1 MVDEFID
8 RKHGRNTARIDY
20 LHPSLEPIL
29 KPTFGVIL
37 YQEQVMQVAQV
48 LAGYSV
54 GGADLL
60 RRAMG
65 KKKPEEMAKQREV
78 FLQGAEACGV
88 QLGRA
93 ATIFDLMEKFAG
105 YGFNKSHSA
114 AYALLAYQTA
124 WLKAHYPEAFMA
136 AVMTADMDNTDKL
149 VILKDDCKS
158 LGIRIEPPS
167 INESSF
173 GFTVGGEKRV
183 LYGLGA
189 IKGVGQSVVES
200 LIAER
205 ERGGPYQDLLDLCR
219 RVDSHKIN
227 RRVLEA
233 LTSAGALDALGEN
246 RATLMDAVP
255 STLRLAEHSA
265 EAEAAG
271 QGALFGSNAVA
282 SDLEI
287 VVDRKHEWSKREK
300 LDRERDSL
308 GLYLTG
314 HPFEDYARHCENF
327 CHGSIA
333 SVVGSLP
340 PPEHKFTAR
349 RNATLAGVVMDLRR
363 RGNRVSLVLDDNTGR
378 VEVTVFDELFNECRH
393 LVKKH
398 EVLVI
403 EGQLRFDDFLNAW
416 RLVANRIRSVDDA
429 IEEYAR
435 RITISLNGEDSG
447 LEIIGRLQD
456 TLKPFRQGEC
466 EVSIQYRSAAGE
478 AQLVCGD
485 AWSVRPTRELR
496 ESLSRLLGD
505 DRYAIH
511 YPKHI
516 T

>member
-1 MVDEFID
+1 
-8 RKHGRNTARIDY
+8 
-20 LHPSLEPIL
+20 
-29 KPTFGVIL
+29 
-37 YQEQVMQVAQV
+37 
-48 LAGYSV
+48 
-54 GGADLL
+54 
-60 RRAMG
+60 
-65 KKKPEEMAKQREV
+65 
-78 FLQGAEACGV
+78 
-88 QLGRA
+88 
-93 ATIFDLMEKFAG
+93 
-105 YGFNKSHSA
+105 
-114 AYALLAYQTA
+114 
-124 WLKAHYPEAFMA
+124 
-136 AVMTADMDNTDKL
+136 
-149 VILKDDCKS
+149 
-158 LGIRIEPPS
+158 
-167 INESSF
+167 
-173 GFTVGGEKRV
+173 
-183 LYGLGA
+183 
-189 IKGVGQSVVES
+189 
-200 LIAER
+200 
-205 ERGGPYQDLLDLCR
+205 
-219 RVDSHKIN
+219 
-227 RRVLEA
+227 
-233 LTSAGALDALGEN
+233 
-246 RATLMDAVP
+246 MDAVP

-265 EAEAAG
+265 AAEAAG
-271 QGALFGSNAVA
+271 QGALFGSNAVE
-282 SDLEI
+282 SDIEI
-287 VVDRKHEWSKREK
+287 VVDRKPEWSRREK

-340 PPEHKFTAR
+340 PPEQKFTAR

-363 RGNRVSLVLDDNTGR
+363 RGNRVSLVLDDNTDR

-435 RITISLNGEDSG
+435 RITISLSGEDSG
-447 LEIIGRLQD
+447 LEIIGRLKD

-485 AWSVRPTRELR
+485 EWSVRPTRELR
-496 ESLSRLLGD
+496 ESLSRLLGE

-511 YPKHI
+511 YPKHL